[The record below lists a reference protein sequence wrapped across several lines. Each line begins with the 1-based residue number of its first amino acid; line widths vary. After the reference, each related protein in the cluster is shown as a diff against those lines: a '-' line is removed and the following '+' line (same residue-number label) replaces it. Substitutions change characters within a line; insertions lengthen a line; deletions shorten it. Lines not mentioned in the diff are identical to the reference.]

1 MTRAFRA
8 GLLAA
13 AALIVP
19 ACGGTAPTTGPG
31 PGGAALIVVPVG
43 GPGVPGDPPGARAV
57 ARVEIAAD
65 PETRT
70 LGLMHRTAL
79 AEDSGM
85 LFVYGED
92 AERAFWMKDT
102 RIPLAA
108 AFLDAGGTILNI
120 EEMRPPAGEGPGEV
134 RTWSSRGPARFVLE
148 MDAGWFAAKG
158 IRPGDRAD
166 LSAALRG
173 VVPR

>member
-1 MTRAFRA
+1 MTRVFIAA
-8 GLLAA
+8 LLAA
-13 AALIVP
+13 AAMTVP
-19 ACGGTAPTTGPG
+19 ACGGTAPTADPG
-31 PGGAALIVVPVG
+31 PGGAALVVVPADG
-43 GPGVPGDPPGARAV
+43 ASPAGARAV

-65 PETRT
+65 PESRT
-70 LGLMHRTAL
+70 LGLMHRAAL

-85 LFVYGED
+85 LFVYRDD
-92 AERAFWMKDT
+92 AERSFWMKDT

-108 AFLDAGGTILNI
+108 AFLDASGTILNI
-120 EEMRPPAGEGPGEV
+120 EEMRPPAGEGPGEA
-134 RTWSSRGPARFVLE
+134 RTWSSKGPARFVLE

-158 IRPGDRAD
+158 IRPGDRVD

>member
-1 MTRAFRA
+1 MTRALGA
-8 GLLAA
+8 ALLAA
-13 AALIVP
+13 AAIAVP
-19 ACGGTAPTTGPG
+19 ACGGTAPTASPG
-31 PGGAALIVVPVG
+31 PGGAALVVVPSG
-43 GPGVPGDPPGARAV
+43 GASPGGALAV

-65 PETRT
+65 PESRT

-85 LFVYGED
+85 LFVYRDD
-92 AERAFWMKDT
+92 AERSFWMKGT

-108 AFLDAGGTILNI
+108 AFLDASGTILNI
-120 EEMRPPAGEGPGEV
+120 EEMKPPAGEGPDEA